1 MDYINV
7 NSHYLSNETNPRF
20 VAITIV
26 LSNSQIVES
35 YNSIH
40 FFWILRKSF
49 SLIKNF
55 KKLPGEA
62 RNVPQVSHKTK
73 NLREHF
79 NDL

>member
-1 MDYINV
+1 MCFSGYREKFYYIF
-7 NSHYLSNETNPRF
+7 YF
-20 VAITIV
+20 VDKI
-26 LSNSQIVES
+26 
-35 YNSIH
+35 
-40 FFWILRKSF
+40 
-49 SLIKNF
+49 F